1 MNECQQLSLHIIHHD
16 QDQSIYDDST
26 RAEDE

>member
-1 MNECQQLSLHIIHHD
+1 MNGCQQLLFHIIRHD

-26 RAEDE
+26 RAEDG